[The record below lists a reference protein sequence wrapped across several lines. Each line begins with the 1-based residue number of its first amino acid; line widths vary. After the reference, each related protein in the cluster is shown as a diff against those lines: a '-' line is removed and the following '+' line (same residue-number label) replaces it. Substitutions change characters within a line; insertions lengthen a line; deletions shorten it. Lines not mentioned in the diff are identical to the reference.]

1 MAEVETIPAESEALE
16 RVLGAIDE
24 LGLNPNVVELETH
37 GFTTVKAVLSE
48 AQIERAKAA
57 ILARVEGTV
66 GHAIDVDTA
75 TEDDLQGTTY
85 IPYMLYDDEIFEEI
99 LVEPKPLAL
108 INYLLGESCLLSSMG
123 CHFKGPGGIP
133 LPLHSDNGNGIPAPF
148 PATSHVANVNYALTP
163 YSREAGALA
172 LVPGSHKLARQP
184 RPAEADLGENA
195 NPDAIAMNIDP
206 GDAVIWHGNSWHGLL
221 RPRDSRRTHEP
232 RGLLQPPIH
241 PNPGAPRRHRP
252 PGSPCPPRQR
262 HPLPQPPRRQAAIRL
277 APRRPRLHQV
287 RLHAPRPLRLTEAVR
302 GRPRPHW
309 VVRGRPRP
317 HWVVRGRPRPQLGGA
332 RTSPSAIGYADLP
345 VRIPP

>member
-24 LGLNPNVVELETH
+24 LGLDRNVVELETH
-37 GFTTVKAVLSE
+37 GFTTVKGVLSE

-57 ILARVEGTV
+57 ILARAEGTV

-75 TEDDLQGTTY
+75 TEDDFQGMTY

-99 LVEPKPLAL
+99 LVAAKPLAL

-123 CHFKGPGGIP
+123 CHFKGPGGMP

-195 NPDAIAMNIDP
+195 NPDAVAMNIDP
-206 GDAVIWHGNSWHGLL
+206 GDAVIWHGNSWHGSFVRQIPGVRMNLAVYFNRQYIQTQERHGDTVPEDVRARHANDTRFLNLL
-221 RPRDSRRTHEP
+221 GAKQPYGWRREGPDYTKFSFMP
-232 RGLLQPPIH
+232 RGL
-241 PNPGAPRRHRP
+241 
-252 PGSPCPPRQR
+252 
-262 HPLPQPPRRQAAIRL
+262 
-277 APRRPRLHQV
+277 
-287 RLHAPRPLRLTEAVR
+287 
-302 GRPRPHW
+302 
-309 VVRGRPRP
+309 
-317 HWVVRGRPRPQLGGA
+317 
-332 RTSPSAIGYADLP
+332 YD
-345 VRIPP
+345 